1 MRGKGGVADEGGGQ
15 EEAVQGFAALKA
27 QPGGGGGFAGLAVA
41 FDVAHIVDVQYGSGE
56 QAAAGGGQPA
66 FGRAAALLQVGAA
79 LHAEQAEEQEDADFA
94 QPVVAVGVA
103 AEGVGEGSG
112 EGEAA

>member
-1 MRGKGGVADEGGGQ
+1 M
-15 EEAVQGFAALKA
+15 QGFAALKA

-41 FDVAHIVDVQYGSGE
+41 FDVAHIVDVQHGGGE

-66 FGRAAALLQVGAA
+66 FWRAAALLQVGAA
-79 LHAEQAEEQEDADFA
+79 LHAEQAEKQEYADFA
-94 QPVVAVGVA
+94 QPVVAIGMA
-103 AEGVGEGSG
+103 AEGVGEGGG